1 MLSFGFDTCIK
12 VNSPF
17 INCLINDTL
26 LDANI
31 LDLGFFTFC
40 GLEETIGVTTNL
52 LNEESG
58 E

>member
-1 MLSFGFDTCIK
+1 MQ
-12 VNSPF
+12 
-17 INCLINDTL
+17 
-26 LDANI
+26 NI

-40 GLEETIGVTTNL
+40 RLEETIVVTTNL